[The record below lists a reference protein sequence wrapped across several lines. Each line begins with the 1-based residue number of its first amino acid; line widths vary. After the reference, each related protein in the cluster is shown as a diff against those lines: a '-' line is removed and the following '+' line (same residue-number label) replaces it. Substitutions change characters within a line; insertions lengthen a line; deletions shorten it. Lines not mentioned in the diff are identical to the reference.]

1 MATNITLNVTSV
13 STDASPAPAPE
24 IHVDDAIRSLA
35 KKRFEKE
42 EKEKLKAQ
50 AALNKQD
57 KNLSDEFQQKLLDEQ
72 VRIRVQEE
80 QIRRLAEK
88 AILEAELKKAEIAR
102 EAAIAAEIERLR
114 NRTKQEILE
123 DTVEELKQ
131 QLAAVKAKKC
141 ESCPHC

>member
-13 STDASPAPAPE
+13 TTDAPAPTPE

-42 EKEKLKAQ
+42 EKEKKKAE

-57 KNLSDEFQQKLLDEQ
+57 KNLSDDFQQKLLDEQ
-72 VRIRVQEE
+72 VRMRVQEE

-141 ESCPHC
+141 EACPHC